1 MGPGR
6 PPVGGV
12 GVDWLVAVTMASYR
26 PMSTILLPSTVDGA
40 PRLPAG
46 VRAVRYDVTRPP
58 PPEAALADAV
68 VVWGNP
74 HDRLA
79 ELAAAATD
87 VRWVQTLAA
96 GPDAVL
102 AAGFAPDA
110 VVTNGRGL
118 HDATVAEHVLAL
130 VLACVRSVPA
140 MVHAQD
146 EHRWAHELGGLQAL
160 RTPGGPVRTLI
171 DARVTVWGFGSIAAR
186 LAPLLTGLGAQVT
199 GVATRAGERH
209 GYPVVTPADLP
220 DVLPRTDVLVGLLP
234 ALDATRHA
242 IGADVIGA
250 LPPGAWV
257 VNAGRGSTLDE
268 DALLRAVRDGRI
280 AGAALDVVATEPLPE
295 SSPLW
300 DAPGIL
306 VSPHAAGGR
315 PVGWQDLVADNLAR
329 FLAGAPLRNVVP
341 R

>member
-1 MGPGR
+1 
-6 PPVGGV
+6 
-12 GVDWLVAVTMASYR
+12 
-26 PMSTILLPSTVDGA
+26 MSVILLPSTVDGV
-40 PRLPAG
+40 PPLPAG
-46 VRAVRYDVTRPP
+46 VRAVRYDV
-58 PPEAALADAV
+58 AAPAPADAAHADAV

-79 ELAAAATD
+79 ELAAAATR

-102 AAGFAPDA
+102 AAGFAPEA
-110 VVTNGRGL
+110 VVTSGRGL

-146 EHRWAHELGGLQAL
+146 ERRWADELGGLQAL
-160 RTPGGPVRTLI
+160 HTPGGPVRTLLG
-171 DARVTVWGFGSIAAR
+171 AQVTVWGFGSIAAR

-209 GYPVVTPADLP
+209 GYRVVAPGDLP
-220 DVLPRTDVLVGLLP
+220 EVLPRTDVLVGLLP
-234 ALDATRHA
+234 ALASTRHA
-242 IGADVIGA
+242 IGADAIGA
-250 LPPGAWV
+250 LPRGAWV

-268 DALLRAVRDGRI
+268 DALLTAVQGGHL
-280 AGAALDVVATEPLPE
+280 AGAALDVFATEPLPA

-300 DAPGIL
+300 HAPGVL

-329 FLAGAPLRNVVP
+329 FVTGTPLRNVVP